1 MKLVRLDRLTDKFIE
16 LTKIDSPSFQE
27 REMADRLTRD
37 LKSLGFSVWED
48 DAAEKVNGNAGN
60 LYAFLPGTE
69 GSPLLFSGHM
79 DTVNPALNKKA
90 QLHPDGTITSSGDT
104 VLGADD
110 VSGLAVILEA
120 VASIQEDGLPHRP
133 LEILFT
139 IAEEPY
145 DCGSEVFD
153 YGKIKSKEAYVLDL
167 SGEIGGAAY
176 AAPTILSFCVEIS
189 GKASHA
195 GFAPEKGIHAIA
207 AAADAISRLKMGHLD
222 EETTLNI
229 GTIQGGTATNII
241 PDRCVVNGEIRS
253 YSHSAAKAALQSVTD
268 RFAESAASYG
278 AESRIKSREG
288 CRAYEVPPDHP
299 VIRRYQAA
307 CKKNGIEANLFKT
320 FGGSDAN
327 NFSKYGIASIVIAN
341 AMFNVHS
348 CSEYTVPSDMA
359 KVAEVVRCMMLGGD

>member
-1 MKLVRLDRLTDKFIE
+1 MVRLDRLTDKFVE

-37 LKSLGFSVWED
+37 LKTLGFSVWED

-79 DTVNPALNKKA
+79 DTVSPALNKKA

-253 YSHSAAKAALQSVTD
+253 YSHSAAKAALQSAAD
-268 RFAESAASYG
+268 QFAESAASYG
-278 AESRIKSREG
+278 AQCRIRSREG

-299 VIRRYQAA
+299 VILRYQAA
-307 CKKNGIEANLFKT
+307 CRKNGMEATLFKT

-327 NFSKYGIASIVIAN
+327 NFSKYGITSIVIAN

-348 CSEYTVPSDMA
+348 CSEYTVPSDME
-359 KVAEVVRCMMLGGD
+359 KVTEVVRCMMLGGD